1 MKMYIGDD
9 YYMGVTF
16 ESSSVGKYDVP
27 DDVANRWI
35 SAEAEYRKAQ
45 DEASS
50 YL

>member
-16 ESSSVGKYDVP
+16 KESELGKYDVP
-27 DDVANRWI
+27 DDVAQRWL
-35 SAEAEYRKAQ
+35 SAEKEYNKAQ